1 MLIGVTERE
10 EIEGGIEKLFEEIM
24 AEKFPNYTNYK
35 PPVPRISTNPKEDQ
49 QKENHRE
56 AYYNQIIKKRK
67 Y

>member
-1 MLIGVTERE
+1 
-10 EIEGGIEKLFEEIM
+10 M

-35 PPVPRISTNPKEDQ
+35 PPVPRISTNPKEDK

-56 AYYNQIIKKRK
+56 AYYSQIIKKRK